1 MMKQIQGLITL
12 LERLANEVYSNL
24 GDGFSEDIYQKALAF
39 ELRNKKIDYLR
50 ETQLEIFYKDQMVML
65 GKVDFYFP
73 AQKNK
78 YFSLSK
84 PVLLETKYIAGI
96 NDSARAQLRQY
107 LMSSKKNKSKA
118 IAQLEYGLLLNWQKD
133 ADYETERI
141 KPDNPIQIELWKYT
155 EKKDLFKRLYKNY

>member
-1 MMKQIQGLITL
+1 MMKQIQGLIAL

-84 PVLLETKYIAGI
+84 PVLLETKYIALL

>member
-1 MMKQIQGLITL
+1 MIKQIKGLIAL
-12 LERLANEVYSNL
+12 LEKLANEVYSNL

-39 ELRNKKIDYLR
+39 ELRNKNIDYLR

-84 PVLLETKYIAGI
+84 PVLLETKYVAGI

-133 ADYETERI
+133 ADYETERL
-141 KPDNPIQIELWKYT
+141 KPESPIEIELWKYT
-155 EKKDLFKRLYKNY
+155 DKNCKFKKILES

>member
-1 MMKQIQGLITL
+1 MMKQIQGLIAL
-12 LERLANEVYSNL
+12 LEKLANEVYSNL

-84 PVLLETKYIAGI
+84 PILLERKYIAGI

-133 ADYETERI
+133 ADYESERI

>member
-1 MMKQIQGLITL
+1 
-12 LERLANEVYSNL
+12 
-24 GDGFSEDIYQKALAF
+24 
-39 ELRNKKIDYLR
+39 
-50 ETQLEIFYKDQMVML
+50 ML

-84 PVLLETKYIAGI
+84 PVLLETKYVAGI

-133 ADYETERI
+133 ADYETERLKPEAPLKSNYGNILI
-141 KPDNPIQIELWKYT
+141 KL
-155 EKKDLFKRLYKNY
+155 

>member
-84 PVLLETKYIAGI
+84 PILLETKYIALL

>member
-1 MMKQIQGLITL
+1 MMKQIQGLIAL
-12 LERLANEVYSNL
+12 LEKLANEVYSNL

-84 PVLLETKYIAGI
+84 PILLETKYIAGI

-133 ADYETERI
+133 SDYETERI

>member
-1 MMKQIQGLITL
+1 MMKQIQGLIAL
-12 LERLANEVYSNL
+12 LEKLANEVYSNL

-84 PVLLETKYIAGI
+84 PVLLETKYIALL

>member
-1 MMKQIQGLITL
+1 
-12 LERLANEVYSNL
+12 
-24 GDGFSEDIYQKALAF
+24 
-39 ELRNKKIDYLR
+39 
-50 ETQLEIFYKDQMVML
+50 ML

-84 PVLLETKYIAGI
+84 PVLLETKYIALL

-133 ADYETERI
+133 ADYETERL
-141 KPDNPIQIELWKYT
+141 KPDTPIEIELWKYT
-155 EKKDLFKRLYKNY
+155 EKNSKFKKIYES

>member
-84 PVLLETKYIAGI
+84 PVLLETKYIALL

>member
-1 MMKQIQGLITL
+1 MIKQIKGLIVL
-12 LERLANEVYSNL
+12 LEKLANEVYSNL

-39 ELRNKKIDYLR
+39 ELRNKNIDYLR

-107 LMSSKKNKSKA
+107 LMSSKKNKSK
-118 IAQLEYGLLLNWQKD
+118 GKG
-133 ADYETERI
+133 
-141 KPDNPIQIELWKYT
+141 
-155 EKKDLFKRLYKNY
+155 

>member
-84 PVLLETKYIAGI
+84 PILLETKYIAGI